1 MLKEFK
7 ADIKAL
13 EQLCF
18 YVFRFDLGQVSLVK
32 KKIGLKQLQ
41 PYFKLSRG
49 CLAGNFSDFLRTA
62 FLIKTSR
69 LLGFLMF
76 SGGIERNQWH

>member
-7 ADIKAL
+7 VDMSI
-13 EQLCF
+13 

-41 PYFKLSRG
+41 PYLKLNS
-49 CLAGNFSDFLRTA
+49 LVVV
-62 FLIKTSR
+62 
-69 LLGFLMF
+69 
-76 SGGIERNQWH
+76 

>member
-7 ADIKAL
+7 VDIKAL

-18 YVFRFDLGQVSLVK
+18 YVFRFDLGKVSLVK

-41 PYFKLSRG
+41 PYLKLNS
-49 CLAGNFSDFLRTA
+49 LVVV
-62 FLIKTSR
+62 
-69 LLGFLMF
+69 
-76 SGGIERNQWH
+76 

>member
-13 EQLCF
+13 EQRCF

-41 PYFKLSRG
+41 PYLKLNS
-49 CLAGNFSDFLRTA
+49 LVVV
-62 FLIKTSR
+62 
-69 LLGFLMF
+69 
-76 SGGIERNQWH
+76 